1 MFELDNDFNNI
12 IIERLKSHSLYDESS
27 KKSDY
32 QNYTLNHKQAVIAMY
47 MELCDRINPDGQIT
61 VPSSIVYHDTDKL
74 VTYALLPKAEASA
87 IHKRLAPHHM
97 GNQRSPADIIDT
109 VMDYESAR
117 FTKPDKPENA
127 WGTVCSKYPD
137 YKGLVLPYVTALG
150 LTEEHQTF
158 NFFKWSTNKLT
169 RTIMAYQIA
178 DKIDEMYELIVR
190 RGAEE
195 ATEKAY
201 AVGGILT

>member
-27 KKSDY
+27 KKSDH

-47 MELCDRINPDGQIT
+47 MELCDRINPNGQIT

-74 VTYALLPKAEASA
+74 VTYALLPKDEASA
-87 IHKRLAPHHM
+87 MHKRLAPHHM

-109 VMDYESAR
+109 VIDYESAR

-127 WGTVCSKYPD
+127 WGTVCGKYPV
-137 YKGLVLPYVTALG
+137 YRGLVLPYVTALG

-158 NFFKWSTNKLT
+158 DFFKWSTNKPA
-169 RTIMAYQIA
+169 RIVMAHQIA
-178 DKIDEMYELIVR
+178 DRIEDMYELIVR

-195 ATEKAY
+195 AVGKAY
-201 AVGGILT
+201 EVGGILT